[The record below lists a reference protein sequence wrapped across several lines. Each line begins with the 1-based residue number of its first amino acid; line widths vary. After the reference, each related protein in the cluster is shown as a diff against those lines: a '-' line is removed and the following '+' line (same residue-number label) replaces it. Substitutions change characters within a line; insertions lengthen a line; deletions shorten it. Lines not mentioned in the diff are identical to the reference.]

1 MMAHEMI
8 GRGRHARAG
17 RPHGAVAPLRVR
29 VRDNASQALAWRK
42 ALEEAAALLHD
53 NPDAAALALEGALR
67 QLVNE
72 WYARQGLHVPPAR
85 DLLADLEARDAPLAW
100 RLRLALRAPH
110 VEARL
115 AHARGL
121 EQEIVPR
128 PQPLPGCGG
137 RSELVSG
144 MSEMRER
151 DDVGVREPPAS
162 EKEWAY

>member
-17 RPHGAVAPLRVR
+17 RPHGAVAPVR
-29 VRDNASQALAWRK
+29 VRDDAAHALAWRE
-42 ALEEAAALLHD
+42 ALEDAAALLHD
-53 NPDAAALALEGALR
+53 DPDAAALALEGALR

-72 WYARQGLHVPPAR
+72 WYARQGLRVPAAH

-121 EQEIVPR
+121 EQAIVPR
-128 PQPLPGCGG
+128 AQPLPSCGA
-137 RSELVSG
+137 RAELAGG
-144 MSEMRER
+144 MSERRAR
-151 DDVGVREPPAS
+151 DDVGARERPAR
-162 EKEWAY
+162 EKGLAY